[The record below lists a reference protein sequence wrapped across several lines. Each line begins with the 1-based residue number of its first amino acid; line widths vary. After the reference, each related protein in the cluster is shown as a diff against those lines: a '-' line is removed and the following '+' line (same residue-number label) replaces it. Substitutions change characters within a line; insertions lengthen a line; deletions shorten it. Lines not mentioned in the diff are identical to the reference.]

1 MGNAMMDA
9 IRKRLDDLVAE
20 CDELEQRLAD
30 PEITGTN
37 EYVELSQRYAKLK
50 KLTQDYEELQGIE
63 SEIADAEAWLAE
75 GPDEEMREM
84 IEEDLRANRVKRD
97 DLMEDLKASILP
109 EDPAETKNAILEIRG
124 GAGGEESALFAADLF
139 RMYNRYAET
148 QGFRVELMES
158 HPTELGGFKTVIF
171 SVNGRNAYRRFK
183 FESGVHR
190 VQRVPETETSGRI
203 HTSTATVA
211 VLPEA
216 EDVDVEINDSDLEM
230 EAFRASG
237 PGGQSVNKVNSAIR
251 ITHLPTGIA
260 VACQEERS
268 QHKNRERAMRLLRAK
283 LKQQQE
289 EEMRQERVQ
298 ERRIQVGSGERS
310 EKIRTYNFPQNRV
323 TDHRIELT
331 VHQLDRVLEG
341 QLDLLVEP
349 LQEAYREDK
358 LAELVEA

>member
-20 CDELEQRLAD
+20 CKDLEGKLAD

-50 KLTQDYEELQGIE
+50 RLTQEYDQLQRLE
-63 SEIADAEAWLAE
+63 SEIADAESWLQE

-84 IEEDLRANRVKRD
+84 IEEDLQANRAKRD
-97 DLMEDLKASILP
+97 KLMENLKEMVLP
-109 EDPAETKNAILEIRG
+109 EDPAESKNAIVEIRG

-148 QGFRVELMES
+148 KGFRVELMES
-158 HPTELGGFKTVIF
+158 HPTELGGFKTVVF
-171 SVNGRNAYRRFK
+171 SVNGRDAYRLFK

-216 EDVDVEINDSDLEM
+216 EDVDVEINEGDLEM
-230 EAFRASG
+230 EAFRSSG

-251 ITHLPTGIA
+251 ITHIPTGIA

-289 EEMRQERVQ
+289 EEARQERVQ

-310 EKIRTYNFPQNRV
+310 EKIRTYNFPQNRI

-331 VHQLDRVLEG
+331 IHQLDRVLEG
-341 QLDLLVEP
+341 QLDLLIEP

>member
-1 MGNAMMDA
+1 MMDA
-9 IRKRLDDLVAE
+9 IRKRLDELVAE
-20 CDELEQRLAD
+20 CEELEGKLAD

-50 KLTQDYEELQGIE
+50 RLTQDYERLQGIE
-63 SEIADAEAWLAE
+63 AEIADAEAWLQE
-75 GPDEEMREM
+75 DPDEEMREL
-84 IEEDLRANRVKRD
+84 IEEDLETNRQKRD
-97 DLMEDLKASILP
+97 RLMDDLKEAILP
-109 EDPAETKNAILEIRG
+109 DDPSESKNAIIEIRG
-124 GAGGEESALFAADLF
+124 GAGGEESALFASDLF
-139 RMYNRYAET
+139 RMYSRYAET
-148 QGFRVELMES
+148 QGFRIELMDS

-171 SVNGRNAYRRFK
+171 SVNGRDAYRLFK

-190 VQRVPETETSGRI
+190 VQRVPETETAGRI

-211 VLPEA
+211 VLPEV
-216 EDVDVEINDSDLEM
+216 ESVDVEIYDKDLEM

-251 ITHLPTGIA
+251 ITHQPTGIS

-283 LKQQQE
+283 IKQQQE
-289 EEMRQERVQ
+289 EEMRQERDQ
-298 ERRIQVGSGERS
+298 KRRVQVGSGERS

-323 TDHRIELT
+323 TDHRIQLT
-331 VHQLDRVLEG
+331 LHQLDRVLEG
-341 QLDLLVEP
+341 QLDLLIGP
-349 LQEAYREDK
+349 LQEAHREDM

>member
-1 MGNAMMDA
+1 MMDA
-9 IRKRLDDLVAE
+9 IRKRLDELAAE
-20 CDELEQRLAD
+20 CDELEGKLAD
-30 PEITGTN
+30 PEITGTS

-50 KLTQDYEELQGIE
+50 KLTRDYEELQGIE
-63 SEIADAEAWLAE
+63 SEIADAESWLQE
-75 GPDEEMREM
+75 GPDEEMREL
-84 IEEDLRANRVKRD
+84 IEEDLQANRAKRD
-97 DLMEDLKASILP
+97 ELMENLKASILP
-109 EDPAETKNAILEIRG
+109 EDPSETKNAIVEIRG

-148 QGFRVELMES
+148 QGFRIELMES

-171 SVNGRNAYRRFK
+171 SVNGRDAYRLFK

-216 EDVDVEINDSDLEM
+216 EDVDVEINEGDLEM

-310 EKIRTYNFPQNRV
+310 EKIRTYNFPQNRI

-331 VHQLDRVLEG
+331 IHQLDRVLEG
-341 QLDLLVEP
+341 QLDLLIEP

>member
-1 MGNAMMDA
+1 MMDA
-9 IRKRLDDLVAE
+9 IRKRLDELVAE
-20 CDELEQRLAD
+20 CQELERKLAD

-63 SEIADAEAWLAE
+63 SEIADAESWLQE
-75 GPDEEMREM
+75 GPDEEMREL
-84 IEEDLRANRVKRD
+84 IEEDLQANRAKRD
-97 DLMEDLKASILP
+97 ELMENLKASILP
-109 EDPAETKNAILEIRG
+109 EDPSETKNAIIEIRG

-171 SVNGRNAYRRFK
+171 SINGRDAYRLFK

-216 EDVDVEINDSDLEM
+216 EDVDVEIYDKDLEM

-283 LKQQQE
+283 IKQRQE

-331 VHQLDRVLEG
+331 IHQLDRVMEG
-341 QLDLLVEP
+341 QLDLLIGP